1 MAMLLGNIIFFMV
14 MKKINLNEK
23 KIIQSLIVLCS
34 VVVFLLSFLG
44 DKGYFELHKLKKK
57 EMAIETKIEL
67 LKKKK
72 QIWLNKINTIKNNQ
86 TYFDTYAR
94 EQLGYVKNYEFL
106 IRFTSPEDE

>member
-1 MAMLLGNIIFFMV
+1 
-14 MKKINLNEK
+14 
-23 KIIQSLIVLCS
+23 
-34 VVVFLLSFLG
+34 
-44 DKGYFELHKLKKK
+44 
-57 EMAIETKIEL
+57 MAIETKIEL

-72 QIWLNKINTIKNNQ
+72 QIWLNKINSIKNNQ